1 MLETQQQNQL
11 TKVLAL
17 GMFLISV
24 TVMTGGLTDPV
35 NVPKLI
41 VLGVVAS
48 VLLGLLSGFKIN
60 LRRIKLTP
68 LFTMLTLFLCF
79 AIVSVI
85 RSDSP
90 LSQNIYGAYGRN
102 NGFLTYLFLSILF
115 VTSALLTNRSSQ
127 FRLLKSLIYVG
138 YVNLAY
144 CLWVILF
151 GDFIPWN
158 NPYGNILGT
167 FGNPNFIGAFLGI
180 FFGVLLAIGLGEE
193 SSRNFKIAVF
203 FLLPLTLFEIVDSSA
218 IQGRVLAALSFGIVL
233 VFYLYFNFSH
243 KFAILFTFAC
253 AVFGLFA
260 LGGAFQKGPL
270 TELIYKTSV
279 SLRGQYWLA
288 AWNTGKEN
296 PLSGVG
302 MDAFGDWY
310 RRSRDVRALELPGIN
325 TVVNTAHNVPLDM
338 FAFGGWPLFIAYLV
352 VMGFALVAILRI
364 ARAMKTYDA
373 VGVALITAW
382 TCYQVQSIISIN
394 QIGLAVWG
402 WVLSGSV
409 IAYSRYSH
417 LEANQKVSSISTK
430 KRKSAKDSEFKPFSV
445 VSGTIFGLI
454 GLLISLPPVAADAKL
469 RSAQVSRD
477 AVKLEKTMEPGLF
490 NPQNTQKFVLNIQ
503 AFETSNLFELSHKY
517 ALQGVNWNPE
527 SFELWRILFFIK
539 NSTEAEKKLAI
550 RNMKR
555 LDPLNPDVL
564 KLD

>member
-1 MLETQQQNQL
+1 VLETEKQNGL
-11 TKVLAL
+11 TKVLVTGL
-17 GMFLISV
+17 FLISV
-24 TVMTGGLTDPV
+24 AVMTGGLTDPV
-35 NVPKLI
+35 NVPKLLL
-41 VLGVVAS
+41 LGVTAS
-48 VLLGLLSGFKIN
+48 VLLGLLFSFKIN
-60 LRRIKLTP
+60 LQRLNVIPVVSILVI
-68 LFTMLTLFLCF
+68 FLSF
-79 AIVSVI
+79 AGIAAV
-85 RSDSP
+85 RSNSP
-90 LSQNIYGAYGRN
+90 ISQNIYGAYGRN
-102 NGFLTYLFLSILF
+102 NGFVAYFFLSVLLLAS
-115 VTSALLTNRSSQ
+115 TLLTSRSSQ
-127 FRLLKSLIYVG
+127 MRILKSLIYVG
-138 YVNLAY
+138 YINLIY
-144 CLWVILF
+144 CLWVIIF
-151 GDFIPWN
+151 GDFIPWD

-167 FGNPNFIGAFLGI
+167 FGNPNFIGAFFGI
-180 FFGVLLAIGLGEE
+180 FFGVLLAIGLGKD
-193 SSRNFKIAVF
+193 SSKIFKLALL

-218 IQGRVLAALSFGIVL
+218 IQGRVLAALSVGIVL

-243 KFAILFTFAC
+243 KFAFLFTFAS
-253 AVFGLFA
+253 VILGLFA

-352 VMGFALVAILRI
+352 VMGFALAAILRI
-364 ARAMKTYDA
+364 ARRMKTYDA

-417 LEANQKVSSISTK
+417 LETNQKVSSISTK

-454 GLLISLPPVAADAKL
+454 GLLISLPPVSADAKL

-477 AVKLEKTMEPGLF
+477 AAKLEKTMEPGLF

-503 AFETSNLFELSHKY
+503 AFETSNLYELSHKY
-517 ALQGVNWNPE
+517 ALQGVKWNPE
-527 SFELWRILFFIK
+527 SFEMWRILFLIK

-564 KLD
+564 KLG

>member
-1 MLETQQQNQL
+1 
-11 TKVLAL
+11 
-17 GMFLISV
+17 MFQ
-24 TVMTGGLTDPV
+24 
-35 NVPKLI
+35 
-41 VLGVVAS
+41 
-48 VLLGLLSGFKIN
+48 
-60 LRRIKLTP
+60 
-68 LFTMLTLFLCF
+68 F
-79 AIVSVI
+79 AAF
-85 RSDSP
+85 RSNSP
-90 LSQNIYGAYGRN
+90 ISQNIYGAYGRN
-102 NGFLTYLFLSILF
+102 NGFVAYFFLSVLLLAS
-115 VTSALLTNRSSQ
+115 TLLTSRSSQ
-127 FRLLKSLIYVG
+127 MRILKSLIYVG
-138 YVNLAY
+138 YINSIY
-144 CLWVILF
+144 CLWVIIF
-151 GDFIPWN
+151 GDFIPWD

-167 FGNPNFIGAFLGI
+167 FGNPNFIGAFFGI
-180 FFGVLLAIGLGEE
+180 FFGVLLAIGLGKD
-193 SSRNFKIAVF
+193 SSKNFKLALL

-218 IQGRVLAALSFGIVL
+218 IQGRVLAALSVGIVL

-364 ARAMKTYDA
+364 ARGMKTYDA

-417 LEANQKVSSISTK
+417 LETNQKVSSISTK

-454 GLLISLPPVAADAKL
+454 GLLISLPPVSADAKL

-477 AVKLEKTMEPGLF
+477 AAKLEKTMEPGLF

-503 AFETSNLFELSHKY
+503 AFETSNLYELSHKY
-517 ALQGVNWNPE
+517 ALQGVKWNPE
-527 SFELWRILFFIK
+527 SFEMWRILFLIK

-564 KLD
+564 KLG